1 MLSGLNGTAPQQSL
15 LGRGPRRSGNRWR
28 WYTARVLDQ
37 RMDRTVG
44 QRRLAPS
51 RFDTT
56 ACHRLQVTQIAVD
69 QRQVLAE
76 AEPHLG
82 QVCHSRRLSVR
93 QGSLIRSINRRER
106 TYYFIVVARDG
117 WVGPKRVAQHLP
129 NPRGVVEPR
138 HRWMDLLVIQ
148 YGADVILSGLQYQ
161 FV

>member
-1 MLSGLNGTAPQQSL
+1 
-15 LGRGPRRSGNRWR
+15 
-28 WYTARVLDQ
+28 
-37 RMDRTVG
+37 MDRTVG

>member
-1 MLSGLNGTAPQQSL
+1 
-15 LGRGPRRSGNRWR
+15 
-28 WYTARVLDQ
+28 
-37 RMDRTVG
+37 MDRTVG

-82 QVCHSRRLSVR
+82 QVCHSRR
-93 QGSLIRSINRRER
+93 
-106 TYYFIVVARDG
+106 FIVVARDG

-148 YGADVILSGLQYQ
+148 YGADVILSGPGETLIEI
-161 FV
+161 